1 MKEVWKKIRYRIRN
15 RVGAES
21 GFSFVELL
29 AATIIM
35 MLATSLLVQTLT
47 LAYDQFQRQTQVSE
61 AQMLCA
67 SLSTY
72 LESELSYA
80 TVTVGE
86 TEEGSSEPGTLKSV
100 SSDAHNMGANIQF
113 VYLRD
118 QRSQSVSDGSQ
129 SRVDGSQ
136 SVGDG
141 SQSGVDGSQSG
152 DNGNGSVS
160 SGSTEGS
167 SLWSGAGS
175 GSMSLPG
182 FMIGETSPRY
192 RTQVKADAYN
202 IAGKG
207 AYISKNDRYGLNAAL
222 ECDENMGW
230 NGKTFTITVVVY
242 GNQPDRSEPLAKNQ
256 FTVTPQAVVT
266 E

>member
-129 SRVDGSQ
+129 S
-136 SVGDG
+136 
-141 SQSGVDGSQSG
+141 GVDGSQSG

>member
-129 SRVDGSQ
+129 S
-136 SVGDG
+136 
-141 SQSGVDGSQSG
+141 GVDGSQSG

-167 SLWSGAGS
+167 SLWSGASS